1 MPFSCLFILY
11 LFIYLLH
18 VKKHALHILDGNE
31 VRNKLIEMREKTE
44 TQMQTGN

>member
-1 MPFSCLFILY
+1 MPFSCLFISY
-11 LFIYLLH
+11 LFIYFLH
-18 VKKHALHILDGNE
+18 VKKHILDGNE